1 MQLLLE
7 DWQEGRPGR
16 PVAEGSFAPLGV
28 ERLRARPT
36 RLTAQPV
43 LTGHGRRTSR
53 HLTKTRRTRGPCRAD
68 RWPGRRDPDGR
79 SQSRPTQNDWL
90 TAGQLAARLGVTA
103 QWVYDH
109 QNELGVVRLGSGRKP
124 RLRFPPRRRHALS
137 PDIPIA
143 GHRIAANSRSS
154 NARTSAGSRRLS
166 VESRVSD
173 PDAGAFSC
181 RARKPNK
188 IESPGPSSTGTI
200 VKRWRK
206 RDGQYIYGLKV
217 RAYGERFWV
226 PLGTE
231 REGWNERRAAD
242 RRDEIAALIRRGAW
256 TPPDAFDLDPRE
268 KNPGFH
274 EFATDWLARY
284 RRGKRETTAAKVEYL
299 LTHHA
304 LPFLKDYRLDEIDY
318 AVLSSLV
325 ARRLQRNDEIEQAR
339 AAGVVLKGR
348 DGRQRQA
355 ISPRT
360 INMTLDVISRILA
373 DAVKRGL
380 LVTNPASDPQLRLR
394 VSQRRGN
401 FLEADELFVV
411 LEAAGTLDHP
421 VSPYTFQ
428 RAKRVREMRAAGRT
442 WKAIAAELEVAE
454 STAIWLAGRTTTD
467 QRPSV
472 RRALL
477 ATLACA
483 GLRNSEACDLNLGDL
498 DFARGTIS
506 IRDSKTEAGVRKVDM
521 TPWLREELLS
531 YRASRID
538 EPADAPAFPTRNQHR
553 RDRAT

>member
-1 MQLLLE
+1 M
-7 DWQEGRPGR
+7 P
-16 PVAEGSFAPLGV
+16 
-28 ERLRARPT
+28 
-36 RLTAQPV
+36 
-43 LTGHGRRTSR
+43 
-53 HLTKTRRTRGPCRAD
+53 
-68 RWPGRRDPDGR
+68 
-79 SQSRPTQNDWL
+79 
-90 TAGQLAARLGVTA
+90 
-103 QWVYDH
+103 
-109 QNELGVVRLGSGRKP
+109 
-124 RLRFPPRRRHALS
+124 
-137 PDIPIA
+137 
-143 GHRIAANSRSS
+143 
-154 NARTSAGSRRLS
+154 
-166 VESRVSD
+166 
-173 PDAGAFSC
+173 
-181 RARKPNK
+181 ARKPNK
-188 IESPGPSSTGTI
+188 IESPGPSSTGTV

-206 RDGQYIYGLKV
+206 RDGQYSYGLRV

-242 RRDEIAALIRRGAW
+242 RRDEIAALVRRGAW
-256 TPPDAFDLDPRE
+256 TPPDAFELDPRE

-274 EFATDWLARY
+274 EFATDWLARF

-348 DGRQRQA
+348 GGRHRQA

-380 LVTNPASDPQLRLR
+380 LLTNPASDPQLRLR

-401 FLEADELFVV
+401 FLEADELLVV

-421 VSPYTFQ
+421 VSPETLQ
-428 RAKRVREMRAAGRT
+428 RATRVREMRAAGRT

-538 EPADAPAFPTRNQHR
+538 EPADAPAFPTRNRHR
-553 RDRAT
+553 RDRGNLNRRVLKPAVQAANQLRSSRRESPLPEHVTPHTLRRTYITLMLEAGAPVPYVQGQVGHEDATTTLNIYAQVLKRQDRRRHGEAFDALMAGAVPSGAPFMIPGSSMFPTDLVTENRETSDL